1 MITVVATG
9 VDALTRAMPRVTG
22 WAGGRVSDVVSSG
35 DLIQAGLRR
44 DPADGQRLLAGRAAL
59 RLLVAHHRGESPHV
73 ARTLPID
80 RTCPRCGTGHGRP
93 TLPGLSLSTASRR
106 GAVLAG
112 VAREQDRIGVDLE
125 RIPDQTI
132 PGFDDYAL
140 HAAERE
146 RFSGGRYSGGTGTGG
161 SPGTSAGT
169 PIGEPVTRR
178 IALWVL
184 KEAVLKAAGTGLD
197 HPPDQ
202 LLLGPARAET
212 RFHSGDRV
220 HTLTW
225 HPVER
230 ALDRHVEELWACVVP
245 VPEGYLGAVAA
256 HRPDDVRDVGQ
267 DLLDRFTATPTPA
280 SGPVVSCGPV
290 PGT

>member
-1 MITVVATG
+1 MITVWATG
-9 VDALTRAMPRVTG
+9 VDALARAMPRVTG
-22 WAGGRVSDVVSSG
+22 WAGGQVSDVVSSG

-44 DPADGQRLLAGRAAL
+44 DPADRQRLLAGRAAL
-59 RLLVAHHRGESPHV
+59 RLLVAYHRGASPHD

-112 VAREQDRIGVDLE
+112 MAREQDRIGVDLE
-125 RIPDQTI
+125 RIPDQTM

-140 HAAERE
+140 HATERE
-146 RFSGGRYSGGTGTGG
+146 RFSRRGD
-161 SPGTSAGT
+161 SAGT
-169 PIGEPVTRR
+169 PADGPVRRR

-202 LLLGPARAET
+202 LLLGPGRAET
-212 RFHSGDRV
+212 TLHSADGV
-220 HTLTW
+220 HALTW

-230 ALDRHVEELWACVVP
+230 ALDRDVEELWACVVP
-245 VPEGYLGAVAA
+245 APEGYLGAVAA
-256 HRPDDVRDVGQ
+256 RRPDDVRDVGQ
-267 DLLDRFTATPTPA
+267 DLVDRFTATPPNASSPA
-280 SGPVVSCGPV
+280 DA
-290 PGT
+290 

>member
-1 MITVVATG
+1 M
-9 VDALTRAMPRVTG
+9 TG
-22 WAGGRVSDVVSSG
+22 WAGGQVSDVVSSG

-44 DPADGQRLLAGRAAL
+44 EPADRQRLLAGRAAL
-59 RLLVAHHRGESPHV
+59 RLLVAYQRGASPHD

-125 RIPDQTI
+125 RIPDQTM
-132 PGFDDYAL
+132 PGFDEYAL
-140 HAAERE
+140 HVAERE
-146 RFSGGRYSGGTGTGG
+146 RFSGRGGNGGTQNGG
-161 SPGTSAGT
+161 SPDPSVGGPTG
-169 PIGEPVTRR
+169 GPVARR

-202 LLLGPARAET
+202 LLLGPGRAET
-212 RFHSGDRV
+212 TLHSADGA
-220 HTLTW
+220 HALTW

-245 VPEGYLGAVAA
+245 TPEGYLGAVAA
-256 HRPDDVRDVGQ
+256 RRPDDVRDAGQ
-267 DLLDRFTATPTPA
+267 ALVDRFTATPPHASRPA
-280 SGPVVSCGPV
+280 DP
-290 PGT
+290 

>member
-1 MITVVATG
+1 MATG
-9 VDALTRAMPRVTG
+9 VGALVRAMPRVTG

-35 DLIQAGLRR
+35 DLIQAGLGR
-44 DPADGQRLLAGRAAL
+44 DPADGQRMLAGRAAL
-59 RLLVAHHRGESPHV
+59 RLLVAYRRGESPHV

-125 RIPDQTI
+125 RIPDQTM

-146 RFSGGRYSGGTGTGG
+146 RFSGRGDTAGLQIGG
-161 SPGTSAGT
+161 SPGTPAGT
-169 PIGEPVTRR
+169 PTGTPTGGPVTRR

-202 LLLGPARAET
+202 LLLGPGRAET
-212 RFHSGDRV
+212 TFHSAGRV

-230 ALDRHVEELWACVVP
+230 ALDRHVEELWACVIP
-245 VPEGYLGAVAA
+245 APEGYLGAVAA
-256 HRPDDVRDVGQ
+256 RRPDDVRDVGQ
-267 DLLDRFTATPTPA
+267 DLLDRFPDTPPRAPGPA
-280 SGPVVSCGPV
+280 DR
-290 PGT
+290 

>member
-9 VDALTRAMPRVTG
+9 VDALARAMPRVTG
-22 WAGGRVSDVVSSG
+22 WAGGQVSDVVSSG

-59 RLLVAHHRGESPHV
+59 RLLVAHQRGASPHV

-125 RIPDQTI
+125 RVPDQI
-132 PGFDDYAL
+132 LPGFDDYAL

-146 RFSGGRYSGGTGTGG
+146 RFSGRGDRAGLQIGG
-161 SPGTSAGT
+161 PQGTSAGT
-169 PIGEPVTRR
+169 PTGGPVTRR

-202 LLLGPARAET
+202 LLLGPGRAET
-212 RFHSGDRV
+212 TFHSADRA

-225 HPVER
+225 HPVDR
-230 ALDRHVEELWACVVP
+230 AMDRHVEELWACVVP
-245 VPEGYLGAVAA
+245 APEGYLGAVAA
-256 HRPDDVRDVGQ
+256 RRPDDVRDIIQ
-267 DLLDRFTATPTPA
+267 DLLDRFTATPPNA
-280 SGPVVSCGPV
+280 SGPTEP
-290 PGT
+290 